1 MTIFTGTV
9 ISNKTAQ
16 TLTVVVRRQARHPLY
31 GKSITR
37 TKKYHVHDTQGVE
50 VGAEVKFTPCK
61 PISKTKRWKVVEVV
75 KPAQAVTQ
83 KKKDTTAKT
92 VTKSKAKTKTK
103 SKKQK

>member
-1 MTIFTGTV
+1 MTIFTGKV

-31 GKSITR
+31 GKSITK
-37 TKKYHVHDTQGVE
+37 TKKYHVHDTIGVE

-75 KPAQAVTQ
+75 KQAKVATA
-83 KKKDTTAKT
+83 KKKEATLKVT
-92 VTKSKAKTKTK
+92 TKSKAKTK
-103 SKKQK
+103 SKK